1 MIKLLQLLN
10 EASFTATP
18 RELITTC
25 VNVQT
30 RVSFSSP
37 KAEYYTA
44 CHCPEKN
51 SSYCPV
57 IESNRSVLNG
67 QEGLNPDSG
76 P

>member
-30 RVSFSSP
+30 QVSFSSP
-37 KAEYYTA
+37 KAEYYSVSL
-44 CHCPEKN
+44 PGEK
-51 SSYCPV
+51 
-57 IESNRSVLNG
+57 
-67 QEGLNPDSG
+67 
-76 P
+76 

>member
-1 MIKLLQLLN
+1 MCGFRDEGVRAMIKLLQLLN

-37 KAEYYTA
+37 KAEYYSVSL
-44 CHCPEKN
+44 PGEK
-51 SSYCPV
+51 
-57 IESNRSVLNG
+57 
-67 QEGLNPDSG
+67 
-76 P
+76 

>member
-18 RELITTC
+18 RELITSC
-25 VNVQT
+25 VNEQT
-30 RVSFSSP
+30 RVSFSSRGRST
-37 KAEYYTA
+37 TA

-57 IESNRSVLNG
+57 IESNRSVLHG